1 MIVIE
6 DDDED
11 DDDRTSEEEA
21 LPSSVQ
27 TKRAWPPSVPL
38 QDSSDDEDEAN
49 IADIALEAEE
59 LEAPHTV
66 EPQQN
71 TPSILSTYRPIP
83 EENIFDLVEDDIRSL
98 HLPSTSPAKLLRLV
112 GSDRLALIGT
122 YTLRVL
128 HGRIGLSGVALA
140 PSKMPHQ
147 VYAPRSAP
155 LPVIECLLVEDQ
167 LPAEH
172 RDELPPRVRELAQG
186 RGALVVLQEL
196 HTGVEGLGRICRTF
210 ENVFEPSR
218 WQKNQSSIDLGL
230 QTAHYVR
237 AHAQFVSRV
246 DRITFRRSNMR
257 PTKARNMCC
266 LLRGA
271 PLSRLSCLPL
281 NVRRLIFHG
290 MCTL

>member
-6 DDDED
+6 DEDED
-11 DDDRTSEEEA
+11 EDDRTSEEEEA
-21 LPSSVQ
+21 LPSSVP
-27 TKRAWPPSVPL
+27 TKRSWSPSVPL
-38 QDSSDDEDEAN
+38 QDSSDDEDEGN
-49 IADIALEAEE
+49 IADIALETEE
-59 LEAPHTV
+59 PEAHHTV
-66 EPQQN
+66 EPLQN
-71 TPSILSTYRPIP
+71 TPSVLSTYRPIP

-140 PSKMPHQ
+140 PSKVSHP

-155 LPVIECLLVEDQ
+155 LPVIECLLAEDQ

-172 RDELPPRVRELAQG
+172 RDGLPPRIRELAQG

-218 WQKNQSSIDLGL
+218 WQKNQSLIDLGL

-237 AHAQFVSRV
+237 APAQFMSRV
-246 DRITFRRSNMR
+246 D
-257 PTKARNMCC
+257 
-266 LLRGA
+266 
-271 PLSRLSCLPL
+271 
-281 NVRRLIFHG
+281 
-290 MCTL
+290 